1 MGPMT
6 FGQGVSVLTARLSLK
21 VCNLGP
27 NPRHKTAK
35 PIILARIVFL
45 PLKLRQTPLSIVLV
59 EPFVADLTEQ
69 RQKLM
74 PWVLHA

>member
-1 MGPMT
+1 MT
-6 FGQGVSVLTARLSLK
+6 FGQEVSVLTARLSLK
-21 VCNLGP
+21 VCNLDP
-27 NPRHKTAK
+27 KPRHKTTK
-35 PIILARIVFL
+35 PIILARVVFL

-59 EPFVADLTEQ
+59 EPFVADVTEQ